1 MDAGGESAGTIKARF
16 EVRSRVRWL
25 SLPHAVSPDRKTE
38 GRGHDTAVGPGEPI
52 NAAGPLRRR
61 AWTNRRRRPGTGT
74 ARLGSGMVR
83 HSARSC
89 RIPRA
94 ASRALGARTELAG
107 GRTQLGASATNG
119 HGGHLRGHTASM
131 IMAASPACSDALER
145 SDGVCGSDCVF
156 FPLLS
161 LSLVFSDLYNST
173 VFFLFC
179 FAFRRPLRA
188 RSVGRRPGT
197 CCRCCARP

>member
-1 MDAGGESAGTIKARF
+1 MLAASRQARSRRGSRCALASVGCPCPTPFPLTGKRRGAGTTQLSVPESPLTLLVRYEGARGPTGGVDL
-16 EVRSRVRWL
+16 ELVRS
-25 SLPHAVSPDRKTE
+25 
-38 GRGHDTAVGPGEPI
+38 
-52 NAAGPLRRR
+52 
-61 AWTNRRRRPGTGT
+61 
-74 ARLGSGMVR
+74 GSGLAW
-83 HSARSC
+83 SAILRAHAAS
-89 RIPRA
+89 PRA
-94 ASRALGARTELAG
+94 ASRALGAWTEFAG